1 MKAKN
6 KKRAK
11 SDDPRHRTD
20 IPGQNRKADDSA
32 EKDEH
37 HDESRHPDHVE
48 ETGGSKID
56 RRAADAR
63 HLGR

>member
-11 SDDPRHRTD
+11 SDDPRHRTH
-20 IPGQNRKADDSA
+20 IPWQNPKADDSA

-37 HDESRHPDHVE
+37 HDESRQPNDVE
-48 ETGGSKID
+48 EARGSKID